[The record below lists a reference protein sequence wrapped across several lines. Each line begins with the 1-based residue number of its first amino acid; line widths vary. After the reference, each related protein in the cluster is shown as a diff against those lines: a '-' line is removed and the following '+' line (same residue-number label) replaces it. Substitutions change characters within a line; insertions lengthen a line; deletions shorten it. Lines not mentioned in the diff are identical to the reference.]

1 MNWLLIVGMIVLAI
15 AAQLFDVCTTMRNLS
30 GTGGVEYNPIV
41 KWSLDHLGSIWSIK
55 LIFVGVVLAAWVI
68 SQEAMIVSLEIFALF
83 GLAAGWLN
91 TRHWN
96 V

>member
-1 MNWLLIVGMIVLAI
+1 MNWVVILGMLGLAI
-15 AAQLFDVCTTMRNLS
+15 AAQSFDVWTTNRNLS

-41 KWSLDHLGSIWSIK
+41 KWSLTHFGSVWAVK
-55 LIFVGVVLAAWVI
+55 LLFVIMALVALMVSERAL
-68 SQEAMIVSLEIFALF
+68 MIALEMFTAF

-91 TRHWN
+91 VRHWN